1 MMPFIGHHFFLKC
14 MKQKIISM
22 NAKRIIGVILCLF
35 VVTVGY
41 SQEKTRKQLR
51 TESKIEKGKQISVLV
66 DAKEFVFVANR
77 AFPQGFR
84 SIDLTTNTNF
94 IEFKPAFIKS
104 EMPFFG
110 RGYSGIGFGGDKGL
124 KFEGK
129 PSEFSIVKTKKTYEL
144 NATVRGE
151 GDVFRI
157 TLSILF
163 EGSATLSIYSNNRSA
178 ITYYGEIFKIENKN
192 ND

>member
-1 MMPFIGHHFFLKC
+1 MMPFVGHHFFLKC
-14 MKQKIISM
+14 MEQKIISM

-66 DAKEFVFVANR
+66 DAKEFAFVANR

-94 IEFKPAFIKS
+94 IEFKPDFIKS

-163 EGSATLSIYSNNRSA
+163 EGSATLSINSNNRSA
-178 ITYYGEIFKIENKN
+178 ITYYGEIFKIENKI

>member
-1 MMPFIGHHFFLKC
+1 MPFIGHHFFYQIDRNINIVS
-14 MKQKIISM
+14 MKT
-22 NAKRIIGVILCLF
+22 KRIIGLLLCLF
-35 VVTVGY
+35 VFTVGY

-51 TESKIEKGKQISVLV
+51 AESKIEKGKQISLLI
-66 DAKEFVFVANR
+66 DSKEFVFVGKR

-94 IEFKPAFIKS
+94 IEFKPDLIKS

-110 RGYSGIGFGGDKGL
+110 TGYSGIGFGRDIGL

-129 PSEFSIVKTKKTYEL
+129 PLDFSIVRTKKSYEL
-144 NATVRGE
+144 TARVRGE

-157 TLSILF
+157 TLSILD
-163 EGSATLSIYSNNRSA
+163 EGSATLTINSNNRSA
-178 ITYYGEIFKIENKN
+178 ISYYGEIFKIDSNR
-192 ND
+192 

>member
-1 MMPFIGHHFFLKC
+1 MIQFIGHHFFLK
-14 MKQKIISM
+14 KKKKKIISM

-35 VVTVGY
+35 LVTLGY

-94 IEFKPAFIKS
+94 IEFKPDFIKS
-104 EMPFFG
+104 EMPFFFFF
-110 RGYSGIGFGGDKGL
+110 YSGNGFGGYIGL

-129 PSEFSIVKTKKTYEL
+129 LSVFSLVKTKKTYEL

-163 EGSATLSIYSNNRSA
+163 EGSATLSINSNNRSA
-178 ITYYGEIFKIENKN
+178 ITYYGEIFKIENKI